1 MYDDI
6 LFRHLLTVAIK
17 VGTIPAGLVY
27 QHDFLIASEEANLL
41 QFVRALTP
49 REFAFRGYKANRRVI
64 DFGWHYSFDNFRLTP
79 AAPIPA
85 ELLEIRSRAA
95 VLAGVAAEEFE
106 EALVTEYRAGAG
118 IGWHRDAPPFG
129 IVAGIS
135 LGTACKMRFQ
145 RGKGEMRETA
155 SLELEPRSIYLL
167 TGEARTKWEHTIS
180 PMKTERYSITF
191 RTLRRK
197 SASP

>member
-1 MYDDI
+1 MPDGLMYRPE
-6 LFRHLLTVAIK
+6 FLT
-17 VGTIPAGLVY
+17 TL
-27 QHDFLIASEEANLL
+27 EEANLL
-41 QFVRALTP
+41 AIICTLAP
-49 REFAFRGYKANRRVI
+49 REFAFRGYKARRRVI
-64 DFGWHYSFDNFRLTP
+64 DFGWHYSFDSFHLTP
-79 AAPIPA
+79 ASPVPS
-85 ELLEIRSRAA
+85 EFSGIRERAA
-95 VLAGVAAEEFE
+95 ALAGVAPDEFE
-106 EALVTEYRAGAG
+106 EALVTEYQPGAG

-135 LGTACKMRFQ
+135 LGSACRMRFQ
-145 RGKGEMRETA
+145 RGKGDARETA

-197 SASP
+197 PRLAEDGQR